1 MRILPVFLFVFF
13 LQNCFLKF
21 SGFAGRNKN
30 GKKNDLQTRA
40 LDLVR
45 IRSTPLQSK
54 IRDLYKACVESQ
66 AAEEMMG
73 PNGMPMG
80 SNGQPMNPY
89 AGLAY
94 NNLSQLMSLGNAYGS
109 IQQQSLQGRN
119 PYTSGGA
126 YPTHHSVPG
135 GKNSCIPRV
144 F

>member
-1 MRILPVFLFVFF
+1 
-13 LQNCFLKF
+13 
-21 SGFAGRNKN
+21 
-30 GKKNDLQTRA
+30 
-40 LDLVR
+40 
-45 IRSTPLQSK
+45 
-54 IRDLYKACVESQ
+54 
-66 AAEEMMG
+66 MMG

-135 GKNSCIPRV
+135 GIKNFVKLNDSCIPRV
-144 F
+144 FQKKKNS